1 MHSIENY
8 LRRRSTE
15 QLELIL
21 RTVSVDG
28 QEYPPE
34 LILLVYTILAERNA
48 LDIDAEKMYQQ
59 FLCEYARKK
68 EDL

>member
-8 LRRRSTE
+8 LRRRSAE

-21 RTVSVDG
+21 RTVSADG

-48 LDIDAEKMYQQ
+48 LVIDAEEMYQQ

>member
-1 MHSIENY
+1 MHSVENY

-15 QLELIL
+15 QLEMVV
-21 RTVSVDG
+21 RADCEGS

-34 LILLVYTILAERNA
+34 VILLVCKILAERNPPA
-48 LDIDAEKMYQQ
+48 KSAEEMYQQ
-59 FLCEYARKK
+59 FLREYAPEK